1 MVSAGSFGGPSD
13 YIAGMTP
20 ISPIRFN
27 AIAGYARLPQAALM
41 GRELAYFEVA
51 GGRIVGMLMC
61 DIADGDYFGLVFAP
75 DRKLRFRN
83 VGITDFVD
91 DPAMAEVDLAAALD
105 IAAQAPPEEHYQA
118 DEKGEPVDFFTPVHA
133 SERLNPDFVK
143 LITEE
148 AYSPAR
154 GIIEPMMRWYE
165 DADGNFVEQFQ
176 TTGFDQRIWELYLF
190 ATFVELGFVFDR
202 TNAMPDFVC
211 SGLAGSFS
219 AEAVTVGPTREGGK
233 IVPPPPRRTA
243 EEQLAYLKHYMPI
256 KFGSPLFA
264 KLGKRYWER
273 EHVAGN
279 PFALAIADFS
289 SPGSMI
295 HTASALEVYLYGYE
309 HDSERDADGRLII
322 KPRRIEEHRFGAKA
336 IPSGFFRLP
345 DAVNVSAVLTS
356 ASGTISKFNRMGV
369 LAGFGSGNVV
379 LIREGTAVDHDP
391 DASEPKFFRALV
403 NAAGYSEGWV
413 EGLNV
418 FHNPSAAIKLDMD
431 LLPGA
436 AHHFLAPD
444 GQRASAVPDFH
455 PYGSI
460 TKHLAPVDVAKFVA
474 EVGDK
479 THIMWT
485 PRRD

>member
-1 MVSAGSFGGPSD
+1 
-13 YIAGMTP
+13 MTP
-20 ISPIRFN
+20 ISSIRFN
-27 AIAGYARLPQAALM
+27 AIAGYARLPQAALF
-41 GRELAYFEVA
+41 GRELVYFEA
-51 GGRIVGMLMC
+51 DGGRIVGMLMR
-61 DIADGDYFGLVFAP
+61 DIADGDYFGMVFAP
-75 DRKLRFRN
+75 DRRLRFRS
-83 VGITDFVD
+83 VRMTDFVD
-91 DPAMAEVDLAAALD
+91 DPLTAEADLSAALD
-105 IAAQAPPEEHYQA
+105 VAAQAPPEDHWQA
-118 DEKGEPVDFFTPVHA
+118 DERGEPVDFFTPVHPP
-133 SERLNPDFVK
+133 ERLNPDFVK
-143 LITEE
+143 LITQE

-202 TNAMPDFVC
+202 SHPMPDFVC
-211 SGLAGSFS
+211 SGLEGSFS
-219 AEAVTVGPTREGGK
+219 AEAVTVGPTRDGGK
-233 IVPPPPRRTA
+233 IVPPPPRGTP
-243 EEQLAYLKHYMPI
+243 EEVEAYLKQYMPI

-289 SPGSMI
+289 SPGSMV
-295 HTASALEVYLYGYE
+295 HTASALEIYLYGSD
-309 HDSERDADGRLII
+309 HDEERDAEGRLII
-322 KPRRIEEHRFGAKA
+322 KPRRIEEHQFGAKK

-345 DAVNVSAVLTS
+345 DAANVSAVMTS
-356 ASGTISKFNRMGV
+356 ATGTISKFNRMGV
-369 LAGFGSGNVV
+369 IAGFGSGNVV

-391 DASEPKFFRALV
+391 DASEPKLFRALV
-403 NAAGYSEGWV
+403 NAAGYSESWV

-418 FHNPSAAIKLDMD
+418 FHNPNAAIKLEMD

-436 AHHFLAPD
+436 AHHFVAPD
-444 GQRASAVPDFH
+444 GQRASSVPDFH

-460 TKHLAPVDVAKFVA
+460 TRHMAPVDVAEFVA
-474 EVGDK
+474 KVGDK

-485 PRRD
+485 LRRD